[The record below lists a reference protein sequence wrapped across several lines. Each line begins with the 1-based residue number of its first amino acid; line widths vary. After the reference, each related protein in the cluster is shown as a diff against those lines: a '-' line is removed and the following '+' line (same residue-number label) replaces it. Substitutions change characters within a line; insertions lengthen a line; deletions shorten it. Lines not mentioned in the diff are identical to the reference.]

1 MTTTDDRATDGS
13 LGELTD
19 YPVAAG
25 KALRVQRRGP
35 VAQVTMLGPGKG
47 NAMGPEFFAELPVV
61 FAALDADPSVRAVV
75 LAGSGPNFCYGL
87 DLASMLGDLT
97 GTSARDGGLAGARTA
112 MLGNIRTLQR
122 AIDAVAECRK
132 PVAAAVSG
140 WCIGGGVDLLA
151 ACDVRFT
158 SQDARFSIREVR
170 VAIVADLGSLQRL
183 PAIIG
188 DGHLRELALTGKDID
203 AARAEEIGLVND
215 VLPDQAAALAAA
227 HEFADA
233 VAANPPLV
241 VQGVKEILEVGR
253 AGAVGAGLR
262 YVSTWNAAFLPS
274 HDLNEAVT
282 AFVERRPAQYE
293 GR

>member
-1 MTTTDDRATDGS
+1 MTTTDDRAT
-13 LGELTD
+13 GELAD
-19 YPVAAG
+19 YPLPAG
-25 KALRVQRRGP
+25 QALRVQRRGP
-35 VAQVTMLGPGKG
+35 DGSVAQVTMLGPGKG
-47 NAMGPEFFAELPVV
+47 NAMGPDFFTELPAV

-75 LAGSGPNFCYGL
+75 ITGSGANFCYGL
-87 DLASMLGDLT
+87 DLAAMLGHLS
-97 GTSARDGGLAGARTA
+97 GAQDGGLAAARTA
-112 MLGNIRTLQR
+112 ILGNIRTLQR
-122 AIDAVAECRK
+122 ALDAVADCRK

-151 ACDVRFT
+151 ACDVRFA
-158 SQDARFSIREVR
+158 SRDARFSIREVK

-203 AARAEEIGLVND
+203 AARAEKIGLVND
-215 VLPDQAAALAAA
+215 VLPDHASAVVAA

-233 VAANPPLV
+233 VAGNPPLV
-241 VQGVKEILEVGR
+241 VQGVKEILDVGR
-253 AGAVGAGLR
+253 APAVGAGLR

-274 HDLNEAVT
+274 HDLNEAVS
-282 AFVERRPAQYE
+282 AFLERRPPHYE